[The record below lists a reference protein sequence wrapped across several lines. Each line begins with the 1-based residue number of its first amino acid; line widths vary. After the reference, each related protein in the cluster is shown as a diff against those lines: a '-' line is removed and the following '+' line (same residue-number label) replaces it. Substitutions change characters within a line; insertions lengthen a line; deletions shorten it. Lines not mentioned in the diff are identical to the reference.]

1 MGLILTLTK
10 REQMTK
16 LFYIKCDDFI
26 CDVTDRYDHAKELI
40 KEYPQAVTLTK
51 TDDFDDYHMVDE
63 SKMVAILMK
72 AVQELSAK
80 VEALENA

>member
-26 CDVTDRYDHAKELI
+26 CDVTDRYDHAKQLI
-40 KEYPQAVTLTK
+40 KEYQKDDGVSKYKLQYSAGSSEIVVTWFNKDRMKKFLNLTK
-51 TDDFDDYHMVDE
+51 E
-63 SKMVAILMK
+63 R
-72 AVQELSAK
+72 SA
-80 VEALENA
+80 